1 MLPRFGVG
9 GNYPALVARF
19 DRMPVNFDEVTMM
32 VEGQSVLG
40 AIFPAMLAELA
51 MVEIPCLLIE
61 WLRTMFAKPLRAF
74 PDELPDCLIQVP
86 PAS

>member
-1 MLPRFGVG
+1 
-9 GNYPALVARF
+9 
-19 DRMPVNFDEVTMM
+19 MPVNFDEVTMM

-61 WLRTMFAKPLRAF
+61 WLGTVFAVAFRAF
-74 PDELPDCLIQVP
+74 PDQFSNCFIQVP
-86 PAS
+86 PTS